1 MKRRA
6 AFTLLE
12 IVVAITIALMILMMA
27 IPSVRGVMAEQ
38 ALEKS
43 YHQFDELVMRAQTRS
58 VTERRTYALVWG
70 KGEIVL
76 VAMDKMDNDAPVEPE
91 HYAVGED
98 EEYILE
104 RPAAMV
110 KDPPGLWTFWRS
122 GACEPALVTYNGPRG
137 SWTVRYD
144 ALSARR
150 TMLKE
155 KIL

>member
-12 IVVAITIALMILMMA
+12 IVVAITIALMILM
-27 IPSVRGVMAEQ
+27 MAEQ